1 MKNIDFSLARY
12 LSVQALYQMRFSEQ
26 KFENILKQYN
36 EWNIKNIYFDFN
48 DSYNSMN
55 LQVNKEYFNNLLNK
69 YNKEKKLI
77 FLIIEENLLDN
88 WEIQRL
94 PKVLSSII
102 EVAVSE
108 MFMNPS
114 LSLGIIASEYIILT
128 ESFFSK
134 KESSFVNALLENI
147 FNSLTQKKIL

>member
-134 KESSFVNALLENI
+134 KESGICIGE
-147 FNSLTQKKIL
+147 